1 MDLKEKDNS
10 KGGPVERFHAEVNSI
25 TFPFFLLEGQEEV
38 RVITYKGVMR
48 EGERTIEFTWTVSA
62 DPSYGLPR
70 AFDWQVFRAIE
81 FLISD
86 MPKPVENPITFSFYD
101 LCRKMRINTSGAN
114 YESIKNSIRRIK
126 STTIRS
132 ERAYYLKEKGRRI
145 TTEVGFSFY
154 DMYVFINERLPDG
167 TVADTNYLWLN
178 PYYLSNINHS
188 YVKPL
193 DPDYYWS
200 LRRLVSRRLY
210 EILSVKF
217 YGVPDPEIPLK
228 QSYAG
233 LCEVIRLTPQ
243 KYLSWARRTLD
254 PAHDELVKTG
264 FLKSVEWRKD
274 GRKPGSWFILY
285 TPGPRAISEIERA
298 RKGKVSPPLPQ
309 LSQDQREVIEELELR
324 GVAPKIARRLA
335 IEHDPEKIREVI
347 EYIDWYRKQPNKV
360 QNWGAYIAELIRD
373 PDFSVPP
380 EFKKAVE
387 RERER
392 KRREKLERRAREILE
407 ERIEEALRN
416 WSDDRIIQEKL
427 EKALRARD
435 VLVKGGMARPYTPEE
450 IENLKREIERSLP
463 KSEEEKRRWLIFNGG
478 ERFNLESIMR
488 EIEKGEDLGLD
499 D

>member
-1 MDLKEKDNS
+1 MGKEDRGEGKLA
-10 KGGPVERFHAEVNSI
+10 EHFHAEVNSI
-25 TFPFFLLEGQEEV
+25 TFPFFLLENQEDV

-48 EGERTIEFTWTVSA
+48 EGEKTVEFTWIVSA

-101 LCRKMRINTSGAN
+101 LCRRMRINTSGAN
-114 YESIKNSIRRIK
+114 YESIRNSIRRIK

-132 ERAYYLKEKGRRI
+132 ERAYYLKEKGQRI

-154 DMYVFINERLPDG
+154 DMYVFINEKLPDG

-193 DPDYYWS
+193 DPDYYWN

-217 YGVPDPEIPLK
+217 YGLPDLGAPLR

-233 LCEVIRLTPQ
+233 LCQVIKLTPQ

-254 PAHDELVKTG
+254 RAYDELVRTG
-264 FLKSVEWRKD
+264 FLKSVEWRKQG
-274 GRKPGSWFILY
+274 GRPNSWIILHI
-285 TPGPRAISEIERA
+285 PGPRAISEIERA
-298 RKGKVSPPLPQ
+298 KKGKAFLPLSQ
-309 LSQDQREVIEELELR
+309 LSQDQREVIEKLELR
-324 GVAPKIARRLA
+324 GVAPKIARRLTVK
-335 IEHDPEKIREVI
+335 HDPKKIREVI
-347 EYIDWYRKQPNKV
+347 EYTDWYRKQPNKV

-373 PDFSVPP
+373 PDFSVSL

-387 RERER
+387 GEKER
-392 KRREKLERRAREILE
+392 KRREELEGKAKEILE
-407 ERIEEALRN
+407 KRIDEALRT
-416 WSDDRIIQEKL
+416 WSDERIVKDRL
-427 EKALRARD
+427 EKAVRARR
-435 VLVKGGMARPYTPEE
+435 VLVRAGMARSYTPEE
-450 IENLKREIERSLP
+450 MERLRGKIEENLPETDEERR
-463 KSEEEKRRWLIFNGG
+463 KWLIFNGG
-478 ERFNLESIMR
+478 DRFNLERIT
-488 EIEKGEDLGLD
+488 EELGEAEEGQNSSV
-499 D
+499 